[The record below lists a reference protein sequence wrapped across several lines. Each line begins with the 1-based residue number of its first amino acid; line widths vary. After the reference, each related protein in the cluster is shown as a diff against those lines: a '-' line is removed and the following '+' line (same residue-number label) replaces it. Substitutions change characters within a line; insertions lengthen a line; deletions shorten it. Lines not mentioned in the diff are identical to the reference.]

1 MAYLGRREHAS
12 VPNVS
17 CGSWVQMLRVLVV
30 RIWMALVTLIRSL
43 FISRTYGIENVVV

>member
-17 CGSWVQMLRVLVV
+17 CGSWLKMLRVLVV
-30 RIWMALVTLIRSL
+30 RLRMALVYLIRSL
-43 FISRTYGIENVVV
+43 SISRTSGIENGVA